1 MLVYDIIKNCDIA
14 QAIGIYL
21 DDWASKDELMERDK
35 TIAAI
40 YYFWKMMK
48 DIAGRFSPAIL
59 LWLMTV
65 MRN

>member
-1 MLVYDIIKNCDIA
+1 MLVYDIVKNCDIA

-48 DIAGRFSPAIL
+48 DIAGQI
-59 LWLMTV
+59 
-65 MRN
+65 